1 MARKRKT
8 TANSK
13 LVEIFST
20 GILPPPATLQ
30 KYEQIMPGLAK
41 MVVRNAEQQTLHR
54 LEIEKRTL
62 KSNNVK
68 SFAGLIF
75 GFLIGI
81 FGLGGG
87 FYLTFKGYNVI
98 GVIFTSSTLVT
109 LVMTFIYG
117 SQSKRNGMQR
127 NSELPNKP

>member
-1 MARKRKT
+1 MARRRKA

-41 MVVRNAEQQTLHR
+41 IVVRNAEQQTLHR

-117 SQSKRNGMQR
+117 SQSKRNGMLR

>member
-1 MARKRKT
+1 MARKRKS

-20 GILPPPATLQ
+20 DILPPPATLQ
-30 KYEQIMPGLAK
+30 KYEQIMPGLVK
-41 MVVRNAEQQTLHR
+41 MLVRNAEQQTLHR

-62 KSNNVK
+62 KSNYVK

-81 FGLGGG
+81 FGFGGG

-98 GVIFTSSTLVT
+98 GVISF
-109 LVMTFIYG
+109 
-117 SQSKRNGMQR
+117 
-127 NSELPNKP
+127 

>member
-1 MARKRKT
+1 MARKRKS

-20 GILPPPATLQ
+20 DILPPPATLQ
-30 KYEQIMPGLAK
+30 KYEQIMPGLVK
-41 MVVRNAEQQTLHR
+41 MLVRNAEQQTLHR

-62 KSNNVK
+62 KSNYVK